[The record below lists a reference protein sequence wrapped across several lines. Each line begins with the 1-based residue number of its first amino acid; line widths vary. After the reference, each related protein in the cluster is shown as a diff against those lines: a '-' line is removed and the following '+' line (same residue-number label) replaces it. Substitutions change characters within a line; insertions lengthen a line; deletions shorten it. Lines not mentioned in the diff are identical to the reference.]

1 MSTAGRIWW
10 FWERVRS
17 SESSAFPRIESER
30 SSLTLRLYCFSM
42 AEWSDALFRLWLAR
56 PDDRKFD
63 LICIV
68 HNSNDAGWAETYS
81 ADWVRVRFFP

>member
-1 MSTAGRIWW
+1 
-10 FWERVRS
+10 
-17 SESSAFPRIESER
+17 
-30 SSLTLRLYCFSM
+30 M
-42 AEWSDALFRLWLAR
+42 AEWSDALFRIWLAR